1 MYCKLAASYAQIG
14 ADRAGT
20 NMTSPLDAHKA
31 GMPGPDDVDQNR
43 QQRTDAA
50 LARRFE
56 EFADIECAAS
66 GSGMS
71 VDSPTY
77 AVLSRYVAKRDDLLA
92 LARECRLGQPV
103 PNLLF
108 AAVKRIVQDAS
119 RSALA
124 VHYEHAARRVR
135 PASSLPSAFASFCDE
150 HRARILALVE
160 SRNVQTNEVGRC
172 SHLMPAFG
180 IVAQAARQRLALI
193 DVGAGA
199 GLNLLWD
206 RFDYRYSD
214 GSAFGTG
221 QSPVRIVCEN
231 RGPMPDVPDRFPV
244 VAYRVGID
252 LNPIDLADDEQ
263 YRWLQAL
270 IWPDHADRAAL
281 LANARRVWLQDTPR
295 VEAGD
300 GVAVLPKLIGA
311 APMDTALC
319 VLHGHVLNQ
328 FPVSARAAFSAVL
341 RSTSRRRPVYHVAS
355 EGERLDVTRIVNGR
369 SQTLLSVL
377 RSAHGR
383 WVDWSS

>member
-1 MYCKLAASYAQIG
+1 MAS
-14 ADRAGT
+14 T
-20 NMTSPLDAHKA
+20 LDAQRA

-56 EFADIECAAS
+56 EFADVECAAS

-71 VDSPTY
+71 VNSPTY
-77 AVLSRYVAKRDDLLA
+77 AVLSRYIATRVNVLA
-92 LARECRLGQPV
+92 LARECRTGQPI
-103 PNLLF
+103 PNLLL
-108 AAVKRIVQDAS
+108 AAVKRVVQDAP
-119 RSALA
+119 RSVLA
-124 VHYEHAARRVR
+124 AHYERAARGEG
-135 PASSLPSAFASFCDE
+135 PASSLPSAFASLCDE
-150 HRARILALVE
+150 HRTRILTLVQ

-180 IVAQAARQRLALI
+180 IVAQAAQQPLALI

-221 QSPVRIVCEN
+221 QSPVRVVCES
-231 RGPMPDVPDRFPV
+231 RGTMPDLPVRFPDV
-244 VAYRVGID
+244 VHRVGID

-270 IWPDHADRAAL
+270 IWPDHADRTAL
-281 LANARRVWLQDTPR
+281 LANARRTWLQDTPR

-300 GVAVLPKLIGA
+300 AVAALPKLIGA
-311 APMDTALC
+311 APMDAALC
-319 VLHGHVLNQ
+319 VFHGHVLNQ
-328 FPVSARAAFSAVL
+328 FRVSARAAFSAVL

-355 EGERLDVTRIVNGR
+355 EGERLDVTRIVDGR

>member
-1 MYCKLAASYAQIG
+1 MAS
-14 ADRAGT
+14 
-20 NMTSPLDAHKA
+20 NLDAHKS
-31 GMPGPDDVDQNR
+31 GMPGPEDVDQNR
-43 QQRTDAA
+43 QRRTDAA

-56 EFADIECAAS
+56 EFAEVECAAS

-77 AVLSRYVAKRDDLLA
+77 AVLSRYVAKHVDLLA
-92 LARECRLGQPV
+92 LARECRTGQPI

-108 AAVKRIVQDAS
+108 AAVKHVAQDDP

-124 VHYEHAARRVR
+124 EHYERAARGVR
-135 PASSLPSAFASFCDE
+135 PAAALPRAFAAVCAE

-180 IVAQAARQRLALI
+180 IVAKAAQQPLALI

-214 GSAFGTG
+214 GSTFGTG
-221 QSPVRIVCEN
+221 KSPVRIVCES
-231 RGPMPDVPDRFPV
+231 RGTMPDLPRRFPDV
-244 VAYRVGID
+244 THRVGVD

-281 LANARRVWLQDTPR
+281 LANARRVWLKDTPR

-300 GVAVLPKLIGA
+300 AVEVLPKLIA
-311 APMDTALC
+311 TVPPDAALC
-319 VLHGHVLNQ
+319 ILHGHVLNQ

-341 RSTSRRRPVYHVAS
+341 RSTSRLRPVYHVAS
-355 EGERLDVTRIVNGR
+355 EGERLEVTRIVDGR
-369 SQTLLSVL
+369 SRTLLSVL

-383 WVDWSS
+383 WVDWSTS